1 MSTIVTRSLR
11 KQLEQVRHQII
22 PEPVQEQNEQ
32 QMQPTRIEIVNVWNV
47 DAIQRE
53 KVNEQHQNDATQ
65 VVQINLATLSTTHQ
79 TP

>member
-1 MSTIVTRSLR
+1 
-11 KQLEQVRHQII
+11 
-22 PEPVQEQNEQ
+22 
-32 QMQPTRIEIVNVWNV
+32 MQPTRIEIVNVWNV

>member
-32 QMQPTRIEIVNVWNV
+32 QMQPTRIEIVNV
-47 DAIQRE
+47 
-53 KVNEQHQNDATQ
+53 
-65 VVQINLATLSTTHQ
+65 
-79 TP
+79 